1 VLSGSTVGAAALSI
15 VAAVAVA
22 LGIWPRLSEYR

>member
-1 VLSGSTVGAAALSI
+1 

-22 LGIWPRLSEYR
+22 LGIWMVNRPTPRPQEKLR